1 MAESDIPIKRGLPEL
16 GVRRPWLVL
25 VLNLLVA
32 IGGIAA
38 LLAIE
43 VRELPDVD
51 RPVVSVNA
59 FLPGASPETM
69 DSEVTRLLEGAA
81 ARVSG
86 VMNIN
91 SSSEENNTRIW
102 IEFRPEID
110 TDQAASDV
118 REAISRIERDLP
130 DALEQL
136 SVYKAD
142 ERAGEI
148 MRIAVRSSVH
158 TDEELNRFV
167 EQDIVPRIVSL
178 PGVADASL
186 LGSRQRVL
194 RIILDPL
201 RLTSYGLTVADV
213 ATVLQAAPLD
223 VPAGSFRAG
232 DQQLL
237 VRADAAV
244 TSEEDIAALIIRDE
258 IRIGQVAKVAFSPE
272 DANSFV
278 RLNGERIV
286 GISVIRQAGSNTVRI
301 ADGVRAAVADINTRI
316 EGVDLRISSDD
327 SIFIRGSVREVVTTL
342 LISILVVIGTI
353 RLFTGSM
360 RLTLIPAIAIPI
372 SLLGTLAASWMLGFS
387 INILTLLALVLAA
400 GLIVDDAIVV
410 LESVQR
416 QRAEGTGPSAAAVV
430 GTRKVF
436 FAVIATTAVLIA
448 VFVPIAFLPGTAGRL
463 FQEFGLV
470 LAVAVAISS
479 FVALSLV
486 PAVMARLPAS
496 APRQRRVSDWGNR
509 LAQSYH
515 ASLQT
520 VLNAPRRMA
529 TICVLAAASAAGLYT
544 LLDQELLP
552 AEDRGTIYLFAKGP
566 DGVGL
571 NYTERQADRM
581 ENILIPLL
589 ERGEIIA
596 LFTVV
601 GRWDPNNVFML
612 AKLADWR
619 ERERSQQEI
628 AADLKPLFADL
639 PGVTTRI
646 FSANS
651 LNLRGASSGGLSVAL
666 LGTDYDE
673 IYAAAREYTEQI
685 RSRLDSVSRPR
696 IGYDPSQPQLSVE
709 IDRERASDLN
719 IPLED
724 VAQTLRVMV
733 DGARIVD
740 LNADDQTVPII
751 LEAGS
756 DKIRDPND
764 LVNLYVRTRSGA
776 LVPLSSIV
784 RLDERGVASQ
794 LDRREQR
801 RAIEIDVEIQP
812 GFAMQ
817 TAVDELFEL
826 ADEVLPDSVT
836 LITRGEAA
844 ALAETNRETLITY
857 GFALLIVFLVLVAQF
872 EGVTSALVIMAIVPF
887 GLAAA
892 ICALF
897 LTGTSLNIYSQVGLV
912 MLIGLI
918 AKNGILL
925 VEFADQLRDRGFGVR
940 EAIEEAARIR
950 LRPIVMTLVST
961 VLGAL
966 PLILASGTG
975 LRGTF
980 CSGLGGVWRHGSCDS
995 LHLVSHPSGL
1005 SRDCPVCQSA
1015 GRLGQAA
1022 PSGAGAGR
1030 AAGLTT
1036 THGAGHE
1043 VAVAQS

>member
-1 MAESDIPIKRGLPEL
+1 MAEQRNGLKGGLPEL
-16 GVRRPWLVL
+16 GVRRPWLIL
-25 VLNLLVA
+25 VLNLLIA
-32 IGGIAA
+32 IGGLAA

-51 RPVVSVNA
+51 RPVVSVRA

-86 VMNIN
+86 VLTIN
-91 SSSEENNTRIW
+91 SSSEENSTRIW
-102 IEFRPEID
+102 IEFQSDIE
-110 TDQAASDV
+110 TDQAAADV

-130 DALEQL
+130 DAVEQL
-136 SVYKAD
+136 SVFKAD
-142 ERAGEI
+142 ERAEEI
-148 MRIAVRSSVH
+148 LRIAVRSDVYA
-158 TDEELNRFV
+158 EEALNRV
-167 EQDIVPRIVSL
+167 IEQDIVPQFISL
-178 PGVADASL
+178 PGVADVPL
-186 LGSRQRVL
+186 FGSRQRVL

-213 ATVLQAAPLD
+213 TAVLRAAPLD

-244 TSEEDIAALIIRDE
+244 TKEEDISSLIIRDD

-272 DANSFV
+272 DSTGFV
-278 RLNGERIV
+278 RLNGERVV
-286 GISVIRQAGSNTVRI
+286 GISVVRQAGSNTIRI
-301 ADGVRAAVADINTRI
+301 ADGVRAAVADINARMD
-316 EGVDLRISSDD
+316 GVELDIISDNA
-327 SIFIRGSVREVVTTL
+327 IFIRGSVREVVTTL

-372 SLLGTLAASWMLGFS
+372 SLLGTLAASWVLGFS

-416 QRAEGTGPSAAAVV
+416 RRSEGAGSSAAAVS
-430 GTRKVF
+430 GTRRVF
-436 FAVIATTAVLIA
+436 FAVIATTAVLVA

-470 LAVAVAISS
+470 LAVAVMISS

-486 PAVMARLPAS
+486 PAAMARLAETT
-496 APRQRRVSDWGNR
+496 PRRRRVSDWGNQ
-509 LAQSYH
+509 LAERYH
-515 ASLQT
+515 RSLGA
-520 VLNAPRRMA
+520 VLNAPKA
-529 TICVLAAASAAGLYT
+529 TFMLCLLAGGVAAALYSQ
-544 LLDQELLP
+544 LDQELLP
-552 AEDRGTIYLFAKGP
+552 SEDRGSIYLFAKGP

-571 NYTERQADRM
+571 NYTERQSDRM
-581 ENILIPLL
+581 ENILLPLL
-589 ERGEIIA
+589 DQGEITT
-596 LFTVV
+596 LFSVI
-601 GRWDPNNVFML
+601 GRWDPNNVFMV
-612 AKLADWR
+612 ARLADWSDR
-619 ERERSQQEI
+619 DRSQQEI
-628 AADLKPLFADL
+628 AAELKPLFAEL

-651 LNLRGASSGGLSVAL
+651 LNLRGASNGGLSLAL
-666 LGTDYDE
+666 LGTDYDQ
-673 IYAAAREYTEQI
+673 IYAAARDYTDQI
-685 RSRLDSVSRPR
+685 RERLDTVSRPR
-696 IGYDPSQPQLSVE
+696 ISYDPSQPQLAVQ
-709 IDRERASDLN
+709 IDRERASDLD

-724 VAQTLRVMV
+724 IAQTLRVMV

-784 RLDERGVASQ
+784 RLNEKGVAGQ

-801 RAIEIDVEIQP
+801 RAIEIDVEMQP
-812 GFAMQ
+812 GVAMQ
-817 TAVDELFEL
+817 TAVDDLFEL
-826 ADEVLPDSVT
+826 AGEVLPDNVS

-844 ALAETNRETLITY
+844 ALAETNRETIITY
-857 GFALLIVFLVLVAQF
+857 GFALLIVFLVLIAQF
-872 EGVTSALVIMAIVPF
+872 EGITSALVIMTIVPF

-925 VEFADQLRDRGFGVR
+925 VEFADQLRDQGHEVR

-961 VLGAL
+961 ILGAL
-966 PLILASGTG
+966 PLILATG
-975 LRGTF
+975 PGSEARSAVGWVVF
-980 CSGLGGVWRHGSCDS
+980 GGMGLATAFT
-995 LHLVSHPSGL
+995 LYLT
-1005 SRDCPVCQSA
+1005 PVAYLGIARFAKTRASA
-1015 GRLGQAA
+1015 GQKLQQELVQE
-1022 PSGAGAGR
+1022 
-1030 AAGLTT
+1030 GL
-1036 THGAGHE
+1036 
-1043 VAVAQS
+1043 QD

>member
-1 MAESDIPIKRGLPEL
+1 MYE
-16 GVRRPWLVL
+16 
-25 VLNLLVA
+25 
-32 IGGIAA
+32 
-38 LLAIE
+38 
-43 VRELPDVD
+43 
-51 RPVVSVNA
+51 
-59 FLPGASPETM
+59 
-69 DSEVTRLLEGAA
+69 
-81 ARVSG
+81 
-86 VMNIN
+86 
-91 SSSEENNTRIW
+91 
-102 IEFRPEID
+102 
-110 TDQAASDV
+110 
-118 REAISRIERDLP
+118 
-130 DALEQL
+130 
-136 SVYKAD
+136 
-142 ERAGEI
+142 
-148 MRIAVRSSVH
+148 
-158 TDEELNRFV
+158 
-167 EQDIVPRIVSL
+167 
-178 PGVADASL
+178 
-186 LGSRQRVL
+186 
-194 RIILDPL
+194 
-201 RLTSYGLTVADV
+201 YGCT
-213 ATVLQAAPLD
+213 
-223 VPAGSFRAG
+223 FHR
-232 DQQLL
+232 
-237 VRADAAV
+237 
-244 TSEEDIAALIIRDE
+244 EDIASLIIRDE

-416 QRAEGTGPSAAAVV
+416 QRADGTGPSAAAVV

-515 ASLQT
+515 ASLNT
-520 VLNAPRRMA
+520 VLNAPRRTA
-529 TICVLAAASAAGLYT
+529 SICVLAAASAAGLYT

-581 ENILIPLL
+581 ENLLIPLL

-756 DKIRDPND
+756 DKIRDPSD

-817 TAVDELFEL
+817 TAVDDLFEL

-925 VEFADQLRDRGFGVR
+925 VEFADQLRDRGFAVR

-966 PLILASGTG
+966 PLILASGPGSEARSAVGWVVFGGMG
-975 LRGTF
+975 LATF
-980 CSGLGGVWRHGSCDS
+980 FTLYLTPVAYLGIARF
-995 LHLVSHPSGL
+995 
-1005 SRDCPVCQSA
+1005 A
-1015 GRLGQAA
+1015 KA
-1022 PSGAGAGR
+1022 R
-1030 AAGLTT
+1030 AASGKQLRQELAQEGL
-1036 THGAGHE
+1036 
-1043 VAVAQS
+1043 QD

>member
-1 MAESDIPIKRGLPEL
+1 MAEQSNLLKGGLPEL
-16 GVRRPWLVL
+16 GVRRPWLIL
-25 VLNLLVA
+25 VLNLLIA
-32 IGGIAA
+32 IGGLAA

-51 RPVVSVNA
+51 RPVVSVRA

-86 VMNIN
+86 VLTIN
-91 SSSEENNTRIW
+91 SSSEENSTRIW
-102 IEFRPEID
+102 IEFQSDIE
-110 TDQAASDV
+110 TDQAAADV

-130 DALEQL
+130 DAVEQL
-136 SVYKAD
+136 SVFKAD
-142 ERAGEI
+142 ERAEEI
-148 MRIAVRSSVH
+148 LRIAVRSDVYA
-158 TDEELNRFV
+158 EEALNRV
-167 EQDIVPRIVSL
+167 IEQDIVPQFISL
-178 PGVADASL
+178 PGVADVPL
-186 LGSRQRVL
+186 FGSRQRVL

-213 ATVLQAAPLD
+213 TAVLRAAPLD

-244 TSEEDIAALIIRDE
+244 TKEEDISSLIIRDD

-272 DANSFV
+272 DSTGFV
-278 RLNGERIV
+278 RLNGERVV
-286 GISVIRQAGSNTVRI
+286 GISVVRQAGSNTIRI
-301 ADGVRAAVADINTRI
+301 ADGVRAAVADINARMD
-316 EGVDLRISSDD
+316 GVELDIISDNA
-327 SIFIRGSVREVVTTL
+327 IFIRGSVREVVTTL

-372 SLLGTLAASWMLGFS
+372 SLLGTLAASWILGFS

-416 QRAEGTGPSAAAVV
+416 RRSEGAGSSAAAVS
-430 GTRKVF
+430 GTRRVF
-436 FAVIATTAVLIA
+436 FAVIATTAVLVA

-470 LAVAVAISS
+470 LAVAVLISS

-486 PAVMARLPAS
+486 PAAMARLAE
-496 APRQRRVSDWGNR
+496 ATPRRRRVSDWGNQ
-509 LAQSYH
+509 LAERYH
-515 ASLQT
+515 RSLGA
-520 VLNAPRRMA
+520 VLNAPKA
-529 TICVLAAASAAGLYT
+529 TFILCLLAGGIAAALYSQ
-544 LLDQELLP
+544 LDQELLP
-552 AEDRGTIYLFAKGP
+552 SEDRGSIYLFAKGP

-581 ENILIPLL
+581 ENILLPLL
-589 ERGEIIA
+589 DQGEITT
-596 LFTVV
+596 LFSVI
-601 GRWDPNNVFML
+601 GRWDPNNVFMV
-612 AKLADWR
+612 ARLADWSDR
-619 ERERSQQEI
+619 DRSQQEI
-628 AADLKPLFADL
+628 AAELKPLFAEL

-651 LNLRGASSGGLSVAL
+651 LNLRGASNGGLSLAL
-666 LGTDYDE
+666 LGTDYDQ
-673 IYAAAREYTEQI
+673 IYAAARDYTDQI
-685 RSRLDSVSRPR
+685 RERLDTVSRPR
-696 IGYDPSQPQLSVE
+696 ISYDPSQPQLAVQ
-709 IDRERASDLN
+709 IDRERASDLD

-724 VAQTLRVMV
+724 IAQTLRVMV

-784 RLDERGVASQ
+784 RLNEKGVAGQ

-801 RAIEIDVEIQP
+801 RAIEIDVEMQP
-812 GFAMQ
+812 GVAMQ
-817 TAVDELFEL
+817 TAVDDLFEL
-826 ADEVLPDSVT
+826 AGEVLPDNVS

-844 ALAETNRETLITY
+844 ALAETNRETIITY
-857 GFALLIVFLVLVAQF
+857 GFALLIVFLVLIAQF
-872 EGVTSALVIMAIVPF
+872 EGITSALVIMTIVPF

-925 VEFADQLRDRGFGVR
+925 VEFADQLRDQGHEVR

-961 VLGAL
+961 ILGAL
-966 PLILASGTG
+966 PLILATG
-975 LRGTF
+975 PGSEARSAVGWVVF
-980 CSGLGGVWRHGSCDS
+980 GGMGLATAFT
-995 LHLVSHPSGL
+995 LYLT
-1005 SRDCPVCQSA
+1005 PVAYLGIARFAKTRASA
-1015 GRLGQAA
+1015 GQKLQQELVQE
-1022 PSGAGAGR
+1022 
-1030 AAGLTT
+1030 GL
-1036 THGAGHE
+1036 
-1043 VAVAQS
+1043 QD

>member
-25 VLNLLVA
+25 VLNLLIA

-91 SSSEENNTRIW
+91 SSSEENSTRIW

-148 MRIAVRSSVH
+148 MRIAVRSSIH

-213 ATVLQAAPLD
+213 ATVLRAAPLD

-244 TSEEDIAALIIRDE
+244 TSEADIASLIIRDE
-258 IRIGQVAKVAFSPE
+258 IRVGQVAKVAFSPE
-272 DANSFV
+272 DATSFV

-327 SIFIRGSVREVVTTL
+327 SVFIRGSVREVVTTL

-372 SLLGTLAASWMLGFS
+372 SLLGTLAASWALGFS

-416 QRAEGTGPSAAAVV
+416 QRAQGTGPSAAAVV

-520 VLNAPRRMA
+520 VLNAPRRTA
-529 TICVLAAASAAGLYT
+529 SICLLAAASAAGLYT

-552 AEDRGTIYLFAKGP
+552 AEDRGTIYLFGKGP

-581 ENILIPLL
+581 ESMLLPLM
-589 ERGEIIA
+589 ESGEIIA

-619 ERERSQQEI
+619 QRERSQQEI

-639 PGVTTRI
+639 PGVATRI

-696 IGYDPSQPQLSVE
+696 IGYDPSQPQLSVG

-719 IPLED
+719 ISLED

-756 DKIRDPND
+756 DKIRDPSD

-817 TAVDELFEL
+817 TAVDDLFEL

-925 VEFADQLRDRGFGVR
+925 VEFADQLRDQGFAVR

-966 PLILASGTG
+966 PLILASGPGSEARSAVGWVVFGGMG
-975 LRGTF
+975 LATF
-980 CSGLGGVWRHGSCDS
+980 FTLYLTPVAYLGIARF
-995 LHLVSHPSGL
+995 
-1005 SRDCPVCQSA
+1005 A
-1015 GRLGQAA
+1015 KA
-1022 PSGAGAGR
+1022 R
-1030 AAGLTT
+1030 AASGERLRQ
-1036 THGAGHE
+1036 E
-1043 VAVAQS
+1043 LAQE

>member
-1 MAESDIPIKRGLPEL
+1 MAESDSLIKRGLPEL

-148 MRIAVRSSVH
+148 MRIAVRSSIH

-213 ATVLQAAPLD
+213 AAVLQAAPLD

-244 TSEEDIAALIIRDE
+244 TSEADISSLIIRDE

-272 DANSFV
+272 DATSFV

-286 GISVIRQAGSNTVRI
+286 GLSVIRQAGSNTVRI
-301 ADGVRAAVADINTRI
+301 ADGVRAAVSDINTRM

-372 SLLGTLAASWMLGFS
+372 SLLGTLAASWALGFS

-509 LAQSYH
+509 LAQAYH
-515 ASLQT
+515 ASLNT
-520 VLNAPRRMA
+520 VLNLPRRTA
-529 TICVLAAASAAGLYT
+529 AICVLAAAGAAGLYT

-571 NYTERQADRM
+571 NYTERQADHM
-581 ENILIPLL
+581 ENLLIPLL

-651 LNLRGASSGGLSVAL
+651 LNLRGASSGGLNVAL

-709 IDRERASDLN
+709 IDRERASDLD

-751 LEAGS
+751 LEAGA
-756 DKIRDPND
+756 DKIRDPSD

-817 TAVDELFEL
+817 TAVDDLFEL
-826 ADEVLPDSVT
+826 AYEVLPDSVT

-892 ICALF
+892 VCALF

-925 VEFADQLRDRGFGVR
+925 VEFADQLRDRGYAVR

-966 PLILASGTG
+966 PLILASGPGSEARSAVGWVVFGGMG
-975 LRGTF
+975 LATVF
-980 CSGLGGVWRHGSCDS
+980 TLYLTPVAYLGIARF
-995 LHLVSHPSGL
+995 
-1005 SRDCPVCQSA
+1005 A
-1015 GRLGQAA
+1015 KA
-1022 PSGAGAGR
+1022 R
-1030 AAGLTT
+1030 AASGKRLRQELAQEGLQ
-1036 THGAGHE
+1036 E
-1043 VAVAQS
+1043 

>member
-25 VLNLLVA
+25 VLNLLIA

-91 SSSEENNTRIW
+91 SSSEENSTRIW

-130 DALEQL
+130 DSLEQL

-148 MRIAVRSSVH
+148 MRIAVRSSIH

-213 ATVLQAAPLD
+213 ATVLRAAPLD

-244 TSEEDIAALIIRDE
+244 TSEADIASLIIRDE
-258 IRIGQVAKVAFSPE
+258 IRVGQVAKVAFSPE
-272 DANSFV
+272 DATSFV

-327 SIFIRGSVREVVTTL
+327 SVFIRGSVREVVTTL

-372 SLLGTLAASWMLGFS
+372 SLLGTLAASWALGFS

-416 QRAEGTGPSAAAVV
+416 QRAQGTGPSAAAVV

-520 VLNAPRRMA
+520 VLNAPRRTA
-529 TICVLAAASAAGLYT
+529 SICLLAAASAAGLYT

-552 AEDRGTIYLFAKGP
+552 AEDRGTIYLFGKGP

-581 ENILIPLL
+581 ESMLLPLM
-589 ERGEIIA
+589 ESGEIIA

-696 IGYDPSQPQLSVE
+696 IGYDPSQPQLSVG

-756 DKIRDPND
+756 DKIRDPSD
-764 LVNLYVRTRSGA
+764 LVNLYVRTQSGA

-817 TAVDELFEL
+817 TAVDDLFEL
-826 ADEVLPDSVT
+826 ADEVLPESVT

-925 VEFADQLRDRGFGVR
+925 VEFADQLRDQGFAVR

-966 PLILASGTG
+966 PLILASGPGSEARSAVGWVVFGGMG
-975 LRGTF
+975 LATF
-980 CSGLGGVWRHGSCDS
+980 FTLYLTPVAYLGIARF
-995 LHLVSHPSGL
+995 
-1005 SRDCPVCQSA
+1005 A
-1015 GRLGQAA
+1015 KA
-1022 PSGAGAGR
+1022 R
-1030 AAGLTT
+1030 AASGKQLHQELAQEGLQ
-1036 THGAGHE
+1036 E
-1043 VAVAQS
+1043 

>member
-25 VLNLLVA
+25 VLNLLIA

-51 RPVVSVNA
+51 RPIVSVNA

-213 ATVLQAAPLD
+213 AAVLQAAPLD

-232 DQQLL
+232 NQQLL
-237 VRADAAV
+237 IRADAAV
-244 TSEEDIAALIIRDE
+244 TSEEDIASLIIRDE

-372 SLLGTLAASWMLGFS
+372 SLLGTLAASWALGFS

-416 QRAEGTGPSAAAVV
+416 QRADGTGPSAAAVV

-509 LAQSYH
+509 LARSYH
-515 ASLQT
+515 ASLKT
-520 VLNAPRRMA
+520 VLSAPRR
-529 TICVLAAASAAGLYT
+529 TTSICVLAAASAAGLYT

-685 RSRLDSVSRPR
+685 RSKLDSVSRPR

-756 DKIRDPND
+756 DKIRDPSD
-764 LVNLYVRTRSGA
+764 LVNLYVRTQSGA

-817 TAVDELFEL
+817 TAVDDLFEL

-844 ALAETNRETLITY
+844 VLAETNRETLITY

-887 GLAAA
+887 GLATA
-892 ICALF
+892 IYALF

-925 VEFADQLRDRGFGVR
+925 VEFADQLRDRGYAVR

-966 PLILASGTG
+966 PLILASGPGSEARSAVGWVVFGGMG
-975 LRGTF
+975 LATVF
-980 CSGLGGVWRHGSCDS
+980 TLYLTPVAYLGIARFAKA
-995 LHLVSHPSGL
+995 
-1005 SRDCPVCQSA
+1005 R
-1015 GRLGQAA
+1015 AA
-1022 PSGAGAGR
+1022 PGKRLRQELAQ
-1030 AAGLTT
+1030 AGLQ
-1036 THGAGHE
+1036 E
-1043 VAVAQS
+1043 

>member
-1 MAESDIPIKRGLPEL
+1 MAEQRNLLKGGLPEL
-16 GVRRPWLVL
+16 GVRRPWLIL
-25 VLNLLVA
+25 VLNLLIA
-32 IGGIAA
+32 IGGLAA

-51 RPVVSVNA
+51 RPVVSVRA

-69 DSEVTRLLEGAA
+69 DAEVTRLLEGAA

-86 VMNIN
+86 VLTIN
-91 SSSEENNTRIW
+91 SSSEENSTRIW
-102 IEFRPEID
+102 IEFQSDIE
-110 TDQAASDV
+110 TDQAAADV

-130 DALEQL
+130 DAVEQL
-136 SVYKAD
+136 SVFKAD
-142 ERAGEI
+142 ERAEEI
-148 MRIAVRSSVH
+148 LRIAVRSDVYA
-158 TDEELNRFV
+158 EEALNRV
-167 EQDIVPRIVSL
+167 IEQDIVPQFISL
-178 PGVADASL
+178 PGVADVPL
-186 LGSRQRVL
+186 FGSRQRVL

-213 ATVLQAAPLD
+213 TAVLRAAPLD

-244 TSEEDIAALIIRDE
+244 TKEEDISSLIIRDD

-272 DANSFV
+272 DSTGFV
-278 RLNGERIV
+278 RLNGERVV
-286 GISVIRQAGSNTVRI
+286 GISVVRQAGSNTIRI
-301 ADGVRAAVADINTRI
+301 ADGVRAAVADINARMD
-316 EGVDLRISSDD
+316 GVELDIISDNA
-327 SIFIRGSVREVVTTL
+327 IFIRGSVREVVTTL

-372 SLLGTLAASWMLGFS
+372 SLLGTLAASWILGFS

-416 QRAEGTGPSAAAVV
+416 RRSEGAGSSAAAVS
-430 GTRKVF
+430 GTRRVF
-436 FAVIATTAVLIA
+436 FAVIATTAVLVA

-470 LAVAVAISS
+470 LAVAVMISS

-486 PAVMARLPAS
+486 PAAMARLAE
-496 APRQRRVSDWGNR
+496 ATPRRRRVSDWGNQ
-509 LAQSYH
+509 LAERYH
-515 ASLQT
+515 RSLGA
-520 VLNAPRRMA
+520 VLNAPKA
-529 TICVLAAASAAGLYT
+529 TFMLCLLAGGVAAALYSQ
-544 LLDQELLP
+544 LDQELLP
-552 AEDRGTIYLFAKGP
+552 SEDRGSIYLFAKGP

-581 ENILIPLL
+581 ENILLPLL
-589 ERGEIIA
+589 DQGEITT
-596 LFTVV
+596 LFSVI
-601 GRWDPNNVFML
+601 GRWDPNNVFMV
-612 AKLADWR
+612 ARLADWSDR
-619 ERERSQQEI
+619 DRSQQEI
-628 AADLKPLFADL
+628 AAELKPLFAEL

-651 LNLRGASSGGLSVAL
+651 LNLRGASNGGLSLAL
-666 LGTDYDE
+666 LGTDYDQ
-673 IYAAAREYTEQI
+673 IYAAARDYTDQI
-685 RSRLDSVSRPR
+685 RERLDTVSRPR
-696 IGYDPSQPQLSVE
+696 ISYDPSQPQLAVQ
-709 IDRERASDLN
+709 IDRERASDLD

-724 VAQTLRVMV
+724 IAQTLRVMV

-784 RLDERGVASQ
+784 RLNEKGVAGQ

-801 RAIEIDVEIQP
+801 RAIEIDVEMQP
-812 GFAMQ
+812 GVAMQ
-817 TAVDELFEL
+817 TAVDDLFEL
-826 ADEVLPDSVT
+826 AGEVLPDNVS

-844 ALAETNRETLITY
+844 ALAETNRETIITY
-857 GFALLIVFLVLVAQF
+857 GFALLIVFLVLIAQF
-872 EGVTSALVIMAIVPF
+872 EGITSALVIMTIVPF

-925 VEFADQLRDRGFGVR
+925 VEFADQLRDQGHEVR

-961 VLGAL
+961 ILGAL
-966 PLILASGTG
+966 PLILATG
-975 LRGTF
+975 PGSEARSAVGWVVF
-980 CSGLGGVWRHGSCDS
+980 GGMGLATAFT
-995 LHLVSHPSGL
+995 LYLT
-1005 SRDCPVCQSA
+1005 PVAYLGIARFAKTRASA
-1015 GRLGQAA
+1015 GQKLQQELVQE
-1022 PSGAGAGR
+1022 
-1030 AAGLTT
+1030 GL
-1036 THGAGHE
+1036 
-1043 VAVAQS
+1043 QD

>member
-1 MAESDIPIKRGLPEL
+1 MAESDVPIKRGLPEL

-91 SSSEENNTRIW
+91 SSSEENSTRIW

-148 MRIAVRSSVH
+148 MRIAVRSSIH

-213 ATVLQAAPLD
+213 AAVLRAAPLD

-244 TSEEDIAALIIRDE
+244 TSEADISSLIIRDE

-272 DANSFV
+272 DATSFV

-286 GISVIRQAGSNTVRI
+286 GLSVIRQAGSNTVRI
-301 ADGVRAAVADINTRI
+301 ADGVRAAVSDINTRM

-372 SLLGTLAASWMLGFS
+372 SLLGTLAASWALGFS

-416 QRAEGTGPSAAAVV
+416 QRAKGTGPSASAVI

-509 LAQSYH
+509 LAQAYH
-515 ASLQT
+515 ASLKT
-520 VLNAPRRMA
+520 VLNLPRRTT
-529 TICVLAAASAAGLYT
+529 TICVLAAVGAAGLYT

-581 ENILIPLL
+581 ENLLIPLL

-709 IDRERASDLN
+709 IDRERASDLD

-751 LEAGS
+751 LEAGA
-756 DKIRDPND
+756 DKIRDPSD

-817 TAVDELFEL
+817 TAVDDLFEL

-892 ICALF
+892 VCALF

-925 VEFADQLRDRGFGVR
+925 VEFADQLRDRGYAVR

-966 PLILASGTG
+966 PLILASGPGSEARSAVGWVVFGGMG
-975 LRGTF
+975 LATVF
-980 CSGLGGVWRHGSCDS
+980 TLYLTPVAYLGIARF
-995 LHLVSHPSGL
+995 
-1005 SRDCPVCQSA
+1005 A
-1015 GRLGQAA
+1015 KA
-1022 PSGAGAGR
+1022 R
-1030 AAGLTT
+1030 AASGKRLRQELAQEGLQ
-1036 THGAGHE
+1036 E
-1043 VAVAQS
+1043 

>member
-1 MAESDIPIKRGLPEL
+1 MVESDIPIKRGLPEL

-158 TDEELNRFV
+158 SDEELNRFV

-213 ATVLQAAPLD
+213 AAVLQAAPLD

-244 TSEEDIAALIIRDE
+244 TSEEDIASLIIRDE

-416 QRAEGTGPSAAAVV
+416 QRADGTGPSAAAVV

-515 ASLQT
+515 ASLNT
-520 VLNAPRRMA
+520 VLNAPRRTA
-529 TICVLAAASAAGLYT
+529 SICVLAAASAAGVYT

-581 ENILIPLL
+581 ENLLIPLL

-685 RSRLDSVSRPR
+685 RSQLDSVSRPR

-756 DKIRDPND
+756 DKIRDPSD
-764 LVNLYVRTRSGA
+764 LVNLYVRTQSGA

-817 TAVDELFEL
+817 TAVDDLFEL
-826 ADEVLPDSVT
+826 AEEVLPDSVT

-925 VEFADQLRDRGFGVR
+925 VEFADQLRDRGYAVR

-966 PLILASGTG
+966 PLILASGPGSEARSAVGWVVFGGMG
-975 LRGTF
+975 LATVFTLYLTPVAYIGIARFAKARAT
-980 CSGLGGVWRHGSCDS
+980 SGKQ
-995 LHLVSHPSGL
+995 LHQELVQEGL
-1005 SRDCPVCQSA
+1005 QD
-1015 GRLGQAA
+1015 
-1022 PSGAGAGR
+1022 
-1030 AAGLTT
+1030 
-1036 THGAGHE
+1036 
-1043 VAVAQS
+1043 

>member
-515 ASLQT
+515 ASLKT
-520 VLNAPRRMA
+520 VLNAPRRTA

-673 IYAAAREYTEQI
+673 IYAAAREYTEQV

-756 DKIRDPND
+756 DKIRDPSD

-817 TAVDELFEL
+817 TAVDDLFEL

-897 LTGTSLNIYSQVGLV
+897 LAGTSLNIYSQVGLV

-966 PLILASGTG
+966 PLILASGPGSEARSAVGWVVFGGMG
-975 LRGTF
+975 LATVF
-980 CSGLGGVWRHGSCDS
+980 TLYLTPVAYLGIARF
-995 LHLVSHPSGL
+995 
-1005 SRDCPVCQSA
+1005 A
-1015 GRLGQAA
+1015 KA
-1022 PSGAGAGR
+1022 R
-1030 AAGLTT
+1030 AASGERLHQELAQEGL
-1036 THGAGHE
+1036 
-1043 VAVAQS
+1043 QD

>member
-25 VLNLLVA
+25 VLNLLIA
-32 IGGIAA
+32 IGGVAA

-91 SSSEENNTRIW
+91 SSSEENSTRIW

-130 DALEQL
+130 DSLEQL

-148 MRIAVRSSVH
+148 MRIAVRSSIH

-213 ATVLQAAPLD
+213 ATVLRAAPLD

-244 TSEEDIAALIIRDE
+244 TSEADIASLIIRDE
-258 IRIGQVAKVAFSPE
+258 IRVGQVAKVAFSPE
-272 DANSFV
+272 DATSFV

-327 SIFIRGSVREVVTTL
+327 SVFIRGSVREVVTTL

-372 SLLGTLAASWMLGFS
+372 SLLGTLAASWALGFS

-416 QRAEGTGPSAAAVV
+416 QRAQGTGPSAAAVV

-520 VLNAPRRMA
+520 VLNAPRRTA
-529 TICVLAAASAAGLYT
+529 SICLLAAASAAGLYT

-581 ENILIPLL
+581 ESMLLPLM
-589 ERGEIIA
+589 ESGEIIA

-619 ERERSQQEI
+619 QRERSQQEI

-696 IGYDPSQPQLSVE
+696 IGYDPSQPQLSVG

-719 IPLED
+719 ISLED

-756 DKIRDPND
+756 DKIRDPSD

-817 TAVDELFEL
+817 TAVDDLFEL

-925 VEFADQLRDRGFGVR
+925 VEFADQLRDQGYTVR

-966 PLILASGTG
+966 PLILASGPGSEARSAVGWVVFGGMG
-975 LRGTF
+975 LATF
-980 CSGLGGVWRHGSCDS
+980 FTLYLTPVAYLGIARF
-995 LHLVSHPSGL
+995 
-1005 SRDCPVCQSA
+1005 A
-1015 GRLGQAA
+1015 KA
-1022 PSGAGAGR
+1022 R
-1030 AAGLTT
+1030 AASGERLRQ
-1036 THGAGHE
+1036 E
-1043 VAVAQS
+1043 LAQE

>member
-1 MAESDIPIKRGLPEL
+1 
-16 GVRRPWLVL
+16 
-25 VLNLLVA
+25 
-32 IGGIAA
+32 
-38 LLAIE
+38 
-43 VRELPDVD
+43 
-51 RPVVSVNA
+51 
-59 FLPGASPETM
+59 
-69 DSEVTRLLEGAA
+69 
-81 ARVSG
+81 
-86 VMNIN
+86 
-91 SSSEENNTRIW
+91 
-102 IEFRPEID
+102 
-110 TDQAASDV
+110 
-118 REAISRIERDLP
+118 
-130 DALEQL
+130 
-136 SVYKAD
+136 
-142 ERAGEI
+142 
-148 MRIAVRSSVH
+148 
-158 TDEELNRFV
+158 
-167 EQDIVPRIVSL
+167 
-178 PGVADASL
+178 
-186 LGSRQRVL
+186 
-194 RIILDPL
+194 
-201 RLTSYGLTVADV
+201 
-213 ATVLQAAPLD
+213 
-223 VPAGSFRAG
+223 
-232 DQQLL
+232 
-237 VRADAAV
+237 
-244 TSEEDIAALIIRDE
+244 
-258 IRIGQVAKVAFSPE
+258 
-272 DANSFV
+272 
-278 RLNGERIV
+278 
-286 GISVIRQAGSNTVRI
+286 
-301 ADGVRAAVADINTRI
+301 
-316 EGVDLRISSDD
+316 
-327 SIFIRGSVREVVTTL
+327 
-342 LISILVVIGTI
+342 
-353 RLFTGSM
+353 
-360 RLTLIPAIAIPI
+360 
-372 SLLGTLAASWMLGFS
+372 
-387 INILTLLALVLAA
+387 
-400 GLIVDDAIVV
+400 
-410 LESVQR
+410 
-416 QRAEGTGPSAAAVV
+416 
-430 GTRKVF
+430 
-436 FAVIATTAVLIA
+436 
-448 VFVPIAFLPGTAGRL
+448 
-463 FQEFGLV
+463 
-470 LAVAVAISS
+470 
-479 FVALSLV
+479 
-486 PAVMARLPAS
+486 
-496 APRQRRVSDWGNR
+496 
-509 LAQSYH
+509 
-515 ASLQT
+515 
-520 VLNAPRRMA
+520 
-529 TICVLAAASAAGLYT
+529 
-544 LLDQELLP
+544 
-552 AEDRGTIYLFAKGP
+552 
-566 DGVGL
+566 VGL

-740 LNADDQTVPII
+740 LNADDQTVPMI

-756 DKIRDPND
+756 DKIRDPSD
-764 LVNLYVRTRSGA
+764 LVNLYVRTQSGA

-784 RLDERGVASQ
+784 RLEERGVASQ

-817 TAVDELFEL
+817 TAVDDLFEL

-966 PLILASGTG
+966 PLILASGPGSEARSAVGWVVFGGMG
-975 LRGTF
+975 LATVF
-980 CSGLGGVWRHGSCDS
+980 TLYLTPVAYLGIARF
-995 LHLVSHPSGL
+995 
-1005 SRDCPVCQSA
+1005 A
-1015 GRLGQAA
+1015 KA
-1022 PSGAGAGR
+1022 R
-1030 AAGLTT
+1030 AASGKQLNQ
-1036 THGAGHE
+1036 E
-1043 VAVAQS
+1043 LAQEGMQD

>member
-1 MAESDIPIKRGLPEL
+1 MADARGKIKQGLPEL

-25 VLNLLVA
+25 VLNLLIA
-32 IGGIAA
+32 ISGIAA

-86 VMNIN
+86 VLNIN

-102 IEFRPEID
+102 IEFRSDIE

-136 SVYKAD
+136 SVFKAD
-142 ERAGEI
+142 ERAEEI
-148 MRIAVRSSVH
+148 IRIAVRSTLYS
-158 TDEELNRFV
+158 DEELNRV
-167 EQDIVPRIVSL
+167 IEQDIVPRFISL
-178 PGVADASL
+178 PGVADAPL
-186 LGSRQRVL
+186 FGSRQRVL

-213 ATVLQAAPLD
+213 SAVLRAAPLD

-244 TSEEDIAALIIRDE
+244 TKEDDIASLIIRDE
-258 IRIGQVAKVAFSPE
+258 IRIGQVAKVAFTPE
-272 DANSFV
+272 DSTSFV
-278 RLNGERIV
+278 RLNGERVV
-286 GISVIRQAGSNTVRI
+286 GISLVRQAGSNTIRI
-301 ADGVRAAVADINTRI
+301 AEGVRAAVSDLNIRM
-316 EGVDLRISSDD
+316 EGIDLEIISDD
-327 SIFIRGSVREVVTTL
+327 AIFIQGSVKEVVTTL

-360 RLTLIPAIAIPI
+360 RLTLVPAIAIPI
-372 SLLGTLAASWMLGFS
+372 SLLGTLAASWALGFS

-410 LESVQR
+410 LESVQTK
-416 QRAEGTGPSAAAVV
+416 RAEGTGPSAAAVV
-430 GTRKVF
+430 GTRRVF
-436 FAVIATTAVLIA
+436 FAVIATTAVLVA

-470 LAVAVAISS
+470 LAVAVVISS

-486 PAVMARLPAS
+486 PAVMARLPATH
-496 APRQRRVSDWGNR
+496 PRQRRVSDWGNR
-509 LAQSYH
+509 LADYYRR
-515 ASLQT
+515 SLAT
-520 VLNAPRRMA
+520 LLNVPRR
-529 TICVLAAASAAGLYT
+529 TFLLCVLAAASAASLYT
-544 LLDQELLP
+544 QLDQELLP
-552 AEDRGTIYLFAKGP
+552 TEDRGKIYVFAKGP

-581 ENILIPLL
+581 ENILMPLL
-589 ERGEIIA
+589 DQGEITA
-596 LFTVV
+596 LFSVV
-601 GRWDPNNVFML
+601 GRWDPNIVFMV
-612 AKLADWR
+612 AKLADWD
-619 ERERSQQEI
+619 ERERNQQEI
-628 AADLKPLFADL
+628 AADLKPLFAEL

-666 LGTDYDE
+666 LGTNYDDL
-673 IYAAAREYTEQI
+673 YAAARNYADQI
-685 RSRLDSVSRPR
+685 RARLTSVSRPR

-733 DGARIVD
+733 DGSRIVD
-740 LNADDQTVPII
+740 LNVDDQTIPII

-764 LVNLYVRTRSGA
+764 LINLYVRARSGT

-784 RLDERGVASQ
+784 RLDERGVAGQ

-812 GFAMQ
+812 GVAMQ
-817 TAVDELFEL
+817 AAVDDLFDL
-826 ADEVLPDSVT
+826 ADEVLPDNVT

-857 GFALLIVFLVLVAQF
+857 GFALLIVFLVLIAQF
-872 EGVTSALVIMAIVPF
+872 ESVTSALVIMAIVPF

-925 VEFADQLRDRGFGVR
+925 VEFADQLRDKGYGVR

-961 VLGAL
+961 ILGAL
-966 PLILASGTG
+966 PLILASGPGSEARSAVGWVVFGGMG
-975 LRGTF
+975 L
-980 CSGLGGVWRHGSCDS
+980 
-995 LHLVSHPSGL
+995 
-1005 SRDCPVCQSA
+1005 A
-1015 GRLGQAA
+1015 
-1022 PSGAGAGR
+1022 
-1030 AAGLTT
+1030 
-1036 THGAGHE
+1036 
-1043 VAVAQS
+1043 

>member
-1 MAESDIPIKRGLPEL
+1 MAEQSNLLKGGLPEL
-16 GVRRPWLVL
+16 GVRRPWLIL
-25 VLNLLVA
+25 VLNLLIA
-32 IGGIAA
+32 IGGLAA

-51 RPVVSVNA
+51 RPVVSVRA

-86 VMNIN
+86 VLTIN
-91 SSSEENNTRIW
+91 SSSEENSTRIW
-102 IEFRPEID
+102 IEFQSDIE
-110 TDQAASDV
+110 TDQAAADV

-130 DALEQL
+130 DAVEQL
-136 SVYKAD
+136 SVFKAD
-142 ERAGEI
+142 ERAEEI
-148 MRIAVRSSVH
+148 LRIAVRSDVYA
-158 TDEELNRFV
+158 EEALNRV
-167 EQDIVPRIVSL
+167 IEQDIVPQFISL
-178 PGVADASL
+178 PGVADVPL
-186 LGSRQRVL
+186 FGSRQRVL

-213 ATVLQAAPLD
+213 TAVLRAAPLD

-244 TSEEDIAALIIRDE
+244 TKEEDISSLIIRDD
-258 IRIGQVAKVAFSPE
+258 IRIGQIAKVAFSPE
-272 DANSFV
+272 DSTGFV
-278 RLNGERIV
+278 RLNGERVV
-286 GISVIRQAGSNTVRI
+286 GISVVRQAGSNTIRI
-301 ADGVRAAVADINTRI
+301 ADGVRAAVADINARMD
-316 EGVDLRISSDD
+316 GVELDIISDNA
-327 SIFIRGSVREVVTTL
+327 IFIRGSVREVVTTL

-372 SLLGTLAASWMLGFS
+372 SLLGTLAASWILGFS

-416 QRAEGTGPSAAAVV
+416 RRSEGAGSSAAAVS
-430 GTRKVF
+430 GTRRVF
-436 FAVIATTAVLIA
+436 FAVIATTAVLVA

-470 LAVAVAISS
+470 LAVAVMISS

-486 PAVMARLPAS
+486 PAAMARLAE
-496 APRQRRVSDWGNR
+496 ATPRRRRVSDWGNQ
-509 LAQSYH
+509 LAERYH
-515 ASLQT
+515 RSLGA
-520 VLNAPRRMA
+520 VLNAPKA
-529 TICVLAAASAAGLYT
+529 TFMLCLLAGGVAAALYSQ
-544 LLDQELLP
+544 LDQELLP
-552 AEDRGTIYLFAKGP
+552 SEDRGSIYLFAKGP

-571 NYTERQADRM
+571 NYTERQGDRM
-581 ENILIPLL
+581 ENILLPLL
-589 ERGEIIA
+589 DQGEITT
-596 LFTVV
+596 LFSVI
-601 GRWDPNNVFML
+601 GRWDPNNVFMV
-612 AKLADWR
+612 ARLADWSDR
-619 ERERSQQEI
+619 DRSQQEI
-628 AADLKPLFADL
+628 AAELKPLFAEL

-651 LNLRGASSGGLSVAL
+651 LNLRGASNGGLSLAL
-666 LGTDYDE
+666 LGTDYDQ
-673 IYAAAREYTEQI
+673 IYAAAREYTDQI
-685 RSRLDSVSRPR
+685 RERLDTVSRPR
-696 IGYDPSQPQLSVE
+696 ISYDPSQPQLAVQ
-709 IDRERASDLN
+709 IDRERASDLD

-724 VAQTLRVMV
+724 IAQTLRVMV

-784 RLDERGVASQ
+784 RLNEKGVAGQ

-801 RAIEIDVEIQP
+801 RAIEIDVEMQP
-812 GFAMQ
+812 GVAMQ
-817 TAVDELFEL
+817 TAVDDLFEL
-826 ADEVLPDSVT
+826 AGEVLPDNVS

-844 ALAETNRETLITY
+844 ALAETNRETIITY
-857 GFALLIVFLVLVAQF
+857 GFALLIVFLVLIAQF
-872 EGVTSALVIMAIVPF
+872 EGITSALVIMTIVPF

-925 VEFADQLRDRGFGVR
+925 VEFADQLRDQGHEVR

-961 VLGAL
+961 ILGAL
-966 PLILASGTG
+966 PLILATGPGSEARSAVGWVVFGGMGLATAFTLYLTPVAYLGIARFAKTRASAGQKLQQELVQEG
-975 LRGTF
+975 LR
-980 CSGLGGVWRHGSCDS
+980 D
-995 LHLVSHPSGL
+995 
-1005 SRDCPVCQSA
+1005 
-1015 GRLGQAA
+1015 
-1022 PSGAGAGR
+1022 
-1030 AAGLTT
+1030 
-1036 THGAGHE
+1036 
-1043 VAVAQS
+1043 

>member
-1 MAESDIPIKRGLPEL
+1 MTTSPSSPAKQGLPEL

-25 VLNLLVA
+25 VLNLLIA
-32 IGGIAA
+32 ICGLAA

-51 RPVVSVNA
+51 RPVVSINA

-69 DSEVTRLLEGAA
+69 DAEVTRLLEGAA

-86 VMNIN
+86 VLNIN
-91 SSSEENNTRIW
+91 SSSEENSTRIW
-102 IEFRPEID
+102 IEFRSDIE
-110 TDQAASDV
+110 TDQAAADV

-136 SVYKAD
+136 SVFKAD
-142 ERAGEI
+142 ERAEEI
-148 MRIAVRSSVH
+148 IRVAVRS
-158 TDEELNRFV
+158 TLYAEEELNRV
-167 EQDIVPRIVSL
+167 IEQDIVPRFISL
-178 PGVADASL
+178 PGVADAPMF
-186 LGSRQRVL
+186 GSRQRVL
-194 RIILDPL
+194 RVILDPL
-201 RLTSYGLTVADV
+201 RLTSYGLTVADI
-213 ATVLQAAPLD
+213 AAVLRAAPLD

-232 DQQLL
+232 DQQRL

-244 TSEEDIAALIIRDE
+244 TREEDIASLIIRDE

-272 DANSFV
+272 DTTSFV
-278 RLNGERIV
+278 RLNGERVV
-286 GISVIRQAGSNTVRI
+286 GISIVRQAGSNTIRI
-301 ADGVRAAVADINTRI
+301 ADGVREAVRDINARMD
-316 EGVDLRISSDD
+316 GVRLDIISDD
-327 SIFIRGSVREVVTTL
+327 AIFIKGSVREVVTTL

-360 RLTLIPAIAIPI
+360 RLTLVPAIAIPI

-416 QRAEGTGPSAAAVV
+416 QRADGVGPSSAAVQ
-430 GTRKVF
+430 GTRRVF

-470 LAVAVAISS
+470 LAVAVVISS

-486 PAVMARLPAS
+486 PAVMSRLPATP
-496 APRQRRVSDWGNR
+496 AKTRRVNTIGMR
-509 LAQSYH
+509 LAEQYH
-515 ASLQT
+515 RSLSV
-520 VLNAPRRMA
+520 VLGVPRSTA
-529 TICVLAAASAAGLYT
+529 LISVLIAGGAAGLYS

-552 AEDRGTIYLFAKGP
+552 SEDRGKIYIFAKGP

-581 ENILIPLL
+581 ENMLMPLL
-589 ERGEIIA
+589 EDGEITD
-596 LFTVV
+596 LFSVV
-601 GRWDPNNVFML
+601 GRWDPNIIFMV
-612 AKLADWR
+612 AKLADWNA
-619 ERERSQQEI
+619 RERSQQEI
-628 AADLKPLFADL
+628 AADLKPLFSEL
-639 PGVTTRI
+639 PGVTTRV

-651 LNLRGASSGGLSVAL
+651 LNLRGASNGGLSVAL

-673 IYAAAREYTEQI
+673 LYDAARDYTEEI
-685 RSRLDSVSRPR
+685 RARLDSVSRPR

-709 IDRERASDLN
+709 IDRERSSDLN

-740 LNADDQTVPII
+740 LNADDQTIPII

-764 LVNLYVRTRSGA
+764 LVNLYVRSQSGA
-776 LVPLSSIV
+776 LVPLSSLV
-784 RLDERGVASQ
+784 RLDERGVAGQ

-801 RAIEIDVEIQP
+801 RAIEIDFEIQP

-817 TAVDELFEL
+817 TAVDDLFAL
-826 ADEVLPDSVT
+826 AGEVLPDSVT

-844 ALAETNRETLITY
+844 ALAETNRETLVTY

-872 EGVTSALVIMAIVPF
+872 EGITSALVIMAIVPF

-892 ICALF
+892 IAALF
-897 LTGTSLNIYSQVGLV
+897 VTGTSLNIYSQVGLV

-925 VEFADQLRDRGFGVR
+925 VEFADQLRDQGHDVR

-961 VLGAL
+961 ILGAL
-966 PLILASGTG
+966 PLILASGPGSEARSAVGWVVFGGMG
-975 LRGTF
+975 LATVF
-980 CSGLGGVWRHGSCDS
+980 TLYLTPIAYLGIARFAKA
-995 LHLVSHPSGL
+995 
-1005 SRDCPVCQSA
+1005 RATA
-1015 GRLGQAA
+1015 GQRLDEE
-1022 PSGAGAGR
+1022 R
-1030 AAGLTT
+1030 
-1036 THGAGHE
+1036 
-1043 VAVAQS
+1043 AQSDPAPQA